1 MIDVVEN
8 LIYSF
13 PFSNSECT
21 IFLTNICHEF
31 FFNFSIFLTKIDK
44 LSIKD
49 KQKAKIALAGKF
61 LQLEFPTNQG
71 IFFHDD
77 VVQPLKPLLE
87 EWLGIPLSEEDIAMF
102 GIRFRR
108 GAWMSLFAD
117 PYPIHAFGI
126 ILQVKNGVSFK
137 MIKYLN
143 LCRLSKRVV
152 TSDNQILV
160 FLNHDFI

>member
-1 MIDVVEN
+1 M
-8 LIYSF
+8 S
-13 PFSNSECT
+13 S
-21 IFLTNICHEF
+21 F
-31 FFNFSIFLTKIDK
+31 FFITKIDK
-44 LSIKD
+44 LSITD
-49 KQKAKIALAGKF
+49 KQKAKIPLAGKF
-61 LQLEFPTNQG
+61 LQLEFPTNQR

-137 MIKYLN
+137 MI
-143 LCRLSKRVV
+143 
-152 TSDNQILV
+152 
-160 FLNHDFI
+160 

>member
-1 MIDVVEN
+1 MTN
-8 LIYSF
+8 FL
-13 PFSNSECT
+13 CT
-21 IFLTNICHEF
+21 DT
-31 FFNFSIFLTKIDK
+31 
-44 LSIKD
+44 
-49 KQKAKIALAGKF
+49 QKAKIALAGKF

-143 LCRLSKRVV
+143 LCRLKSCHIRRSNSRFPKSRIYL
-152 TSDNQILV
+152 NFFLV
-160 FLNHDFI
+160 ALK